1 MMTRKE
7 FLLKVEKI
15 IAIVENIGGTIE
27 WYEVNGEATNTQI
40 SQLISAYEHTLPE
53 DFIQYIKQI
62 SSIDFM
68 WTCDSNIN
76 NELSFIKNKSDG
88 IFSGHIAWSIDTL
101 LKDEFIKS
109 FQECRKK
116 EVDMSNYYTY
126 IKNKVLILTVPNGDV
141 HTIDVSNKNVIYLS
155 HDGEFDTVFLGE
167 TFDKYITNYMKTLFI
182 GSEMWQMQ
190 YFISEGIGI
199 DPNSKNFLEFKQIL
213 NI

>member
-1 MMTRKE
+1 
-7 FLLKVEKI
+7 
-15 IAIVENIGGTIE
+15 
-27 WYEVNGEATNTQI
+27 
-40 SQLISAYEHTLPE
+40 
-53 DFIQYIKQI
+53 
-62 SSIDFM
+62 M

-76 NELSFIKNKSDG
+76 DELSFIKNKSDG

-101 LKDEFIKS
+101 LNDELIKT

-116 EVDMSNYYTY
+116 ETNMLNYYNY

-141 HTIDVSNKNVIYLS
+141 HTIDISNNSVIYLS

-190 YFISEGIGI
+190 YFISEGVGI
-199 DPNSKNFLEFKQIL
+199 NPNSKNFLELRQIL
-213 NI
+213 NL